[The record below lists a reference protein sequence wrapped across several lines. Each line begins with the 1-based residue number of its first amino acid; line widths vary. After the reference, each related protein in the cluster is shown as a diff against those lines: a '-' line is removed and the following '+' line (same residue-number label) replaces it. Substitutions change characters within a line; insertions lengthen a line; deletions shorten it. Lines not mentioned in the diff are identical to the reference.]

1 MKTLTTVSWMY
12 QADSLC
18 VQLASHGIEASIP
31 DQGAMSA
38 LPLHGSALG
47 GIRVQVDEED
57 FEKARDILRGI
68 SAVFAEQKPSC
79 PKCGSLQVEY
89 KRQSWFVAALVVIL
103 VGIPLLWLKKKFQ
116 CHSCGHRWEEDPVKE
131 ETTEAEQ
138 PAVQVQSEGA
148 FRLAVSRGVRQ
159 RQNMKHMGYIIGFLV
174 LTAWVLLNRKSP
186 SIVWHVLPSDA
197 TPAECSA
204 LPNGGMSSKS
214 LCWIFVGK
222 GSPRGICDAIT
233 EYSQLSPAKKR
244 TTCDVSVYQSPSG
257 YHAVTFDPTPRA
269 YHFCNLV
276 GWLYAPPETSGVTD
290 SVGWFTSP
298 GTGMRYVLF
307 PEPGNQYGDT
317 LVGLTRDSAAVR
329 VYQPECTL
337 LETSRNVVS
346 PDEPAIDLAALMPVE
361 SFTVTF
367 DDEFEDFGN
376 SEFLLTRQ

>member
-68 SAVFAEQKPSC
+68 SAVSAEQKTSC

-89 KRQSWFVAALVVIL
+89 KRQSWFVAGLVVIL

-148 FRLAVSRGVRQ
+148 FRLYLYRRLFGFRRLFFNGVFFPPVTAGMTLKFLLQPQKRDTYKDDDKASNEP
-159 RQNMKHMGYIIGFLV
+159 RLPLV
-174 LTAWVLLNRKSP
+174 L
-186 SIVWHVLPSDA
+186 
-197 TPAECSA
+197 
-204 LPNGGMSSKS
+204 
-214 LCWIFVGK
+214 
-222 GSPRGICDAIT
+222 
-233 EYSQLSPAKKR
+233 
-244 TTCDVSVYQSPSG
+244 
-257 YHAVTFDPTPRA
+257 
-269 YHFCNLV
+269 
-276 GWLYAPPETSGVTD
+276 
-290 SVGWFTSP
+290 
-298 GTGMRYVLF
+298 
-307 PEPGNQYGDT
+307 
-317 LVGLTRDSAAVR
+317 
-329 VYQPECTL
+329 
-337 LETSRNVVS
+337 
-346 PDEPAIDLAALMPVE
+346 DL
-361 SFTVTF
+361 
-367 DDEFEDFGN
+367 
-376 SEFLLTRQ
+376 Q